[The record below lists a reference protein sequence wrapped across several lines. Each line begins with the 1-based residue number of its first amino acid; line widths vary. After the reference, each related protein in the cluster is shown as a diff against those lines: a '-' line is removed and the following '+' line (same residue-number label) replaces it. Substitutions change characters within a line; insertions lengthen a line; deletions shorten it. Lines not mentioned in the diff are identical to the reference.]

1 MRKYMHGG
9 KEERETKTEKERGKG
24 RDTETIEYI

>member
-9 KEERETKTEKERGKG
+9 KEETKTEKERGKG